1 MFDKEETNMFPALS
15 SFSIFFFSVASL
27 LLIGILF
34 EEKFLALEDK
44 FDAYID
50 RKKKQ
55 KKQSQ
60 IHKYQAEKSQHK
72 STCKKSSCRKEG
84 SCKSRGYAA

>member
-1 MFDKEETNMFPALS
+1 MFDKEETNMFTSLS

-60 IHKYQAEKSQHK
+60 IHRYQTEKSQHK

>member
-1 MFDKEETNMFPALS
+1 MFASLS

-44 FDAYID
+44 YDAYLE
-50 RKKKQ
+50 RKKQQ
-55 KKQSQ
+55 KKQEQ
-60 IHKYQAEKSQHK
+60 IRKHQAQKNSR
-72 STCKKSSCRKEG
+72 KSSSRPCVRKQS